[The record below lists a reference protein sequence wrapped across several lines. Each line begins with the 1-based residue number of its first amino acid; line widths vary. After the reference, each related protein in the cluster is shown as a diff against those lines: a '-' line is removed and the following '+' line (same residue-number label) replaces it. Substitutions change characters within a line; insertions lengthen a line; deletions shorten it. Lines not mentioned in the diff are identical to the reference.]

1 MIFPFLYTVKDKL
14 WSGKQGTD
22 GKGHLNLRENV
33 VVVTIQTQMQ
43 GVAFSGGL
51 NAEEHFN

>member
-1 MIFPFLYTVKDKL
+1 M
-14 WSGKQGTD
+14 WSGKQATEGE
-22 GKGHLNLRENV
+22 GHLNLRENV

-43 GVAFSGGL
+43 GVAFCGGF